1 MAGTPVQLEIGLDE
15 KINDKFDIFVSR
27 ATKLG
32 MIGKVQNIRNKK
44 PIEKY
49 NYLTSDEANMSN
61 EGINL
66 QISLGLQS
74 CKTKKDVCDLL
85 EDIRTH
91 ERQKCLLKIALLK
104 KKIRE
109 LPNRDEWIQK
119 DLPIAKGVLDGGGI
133 SKFETLRLIDECFQI
148 QEQDQEGK

>member
-1 MAGTPVQLEIGLDE
+1 MSKE
-15 KINDKFDIFVSR
+15 KTIK
-27 ATKLG
+27 ALC
-32 MIGKVQNIRNKK
+32 GKVLNK
-44 PIEKY
+44 EKY

-91 ERQKCLLKIALLK
+91 ERQKCLLKIALAK
-104 KKIRE
+104 KKINE
-109 LPNRDEWIQK
+109 VFNPDEMYWLKINEI
-119 DLPIAKGVLDGGGI
+119 L
-133 SKFETLRLIDECFQI
+133 DECFQI
-148 QEQDQEGK
+148 HEQEAKKKNGGLIEKCAVD

>member
-1 MAGTPVQLEIGLDE
+1 MSKE
-15 KINDKFDIFVSR
+15 KAIKAIC
-27 ATKLG
+27 
-32 MIGKVQNIRNKK
+32 GKVLNK
-44 PIEKY
+44 EKY

-91 ERQKCLLKIALLK
+91 ERQKCLLKIALAK
-104 KKIRE
+104 KKMEDFCNKNNI
-109 LPNRDEWIQK
+109 D
-119 DLPIAKGVLDGGGI
+119 DCGGMEEAI
-133 SKFETLRLIDECFQI
+133 EILDECFQI
-148 QEQDQEGK
+148 QEGQGNAKGREDKELVSSEIVRANSKDLTFSQDSPAQQNQEGK

>member
-1 MAGTPVQLEIGLDE
+1 MSKE
-15 KINDKFDIFVSR
+15 KAIK
-27 ATKLG
+27 ALC
-32 MIGKVQNIRNKK
+32 GKVLNK
-44 PIEKY
+44 EKY

-61 EGINL
+61 ERINL

-91 ERQKCLLKIALLK
+91 ERQKCLLKIALAK

-109 LPNRDEWIQK
+109 LEDYKGFVEHIYSHRKEVMGLDVNTPIK
-119 DLPIAKGVLDGGGI
+119 DWVICKICKKTINQLKKGG
-133 SKFETLRLIDECFQI
+133 LI
-148 QEQDQEGK
+148 

>member
-1 MAGTPVQLEIGLDE
+1 MSKE
-15 KINDKFDIFVSR
+15 KVIK
-27 ATKLG
+27 ALC
-32 MIGKVQNIRNKK
+32 GKVLNK
-44 PIEKY
+44 EKY

-91 ERQKCLLKIALLK
+91 ERQKCLLKIAL
-104 KKIRE
+104 
-109 LPNRDEWIQK
+109 
-119 DLPIAKGVLDGGGI
+119 AKSDMNKLLQFEKI
-133 SKFETLRLIDECFQI
+133 SKEGSAGIKLCLSIIDECFQI
-148 QEQDQEGK
+148 QEQGNAKGRADIKSGDEPEKVEAMRNDDSLSSQDSSAQDNQEQEAKK